1 MELGQVTA
9 ALSILD
15 RIRKCWHGRKRPPA
29 ETVATR
35 FVGLL
40 ESHGVHRN
48 QIPRFIGH
56 GLTLTD
62 VQDDAALLA
71 KLDEPLLDA
80 VCTQFAVH
88 REWLDGAEPQIH
100 PVHDFYKQPEEFAQF
115 LDKLIAGHPTGNTAG
130 MVLAPRETHR
140 DAESLII
147 FEEAVGAVGGK
158 PINRYHLVAG
168 GPFGYWKSRA
178 YLTACVA
185 IAWKRG
191 VRMQGRKVPE
201 KAIARLAQGAALLG
215 WQGKGI
221 RSIHGK
227 RWYPADMALR
237 PDAFLAGI
245 DPERDDFGIHSAL
258 QRWLDLHRQGL
269 MDTGINAVKDINT
282 RQLFEQALDSRVAST
297 SR

>member
-1 MELGQVTA
+1 MLGEVTA

-15 RIRKCWHGRKRPPA
+15 RIRTWWHGRKRPPA

-35 FVGLL
+35 FVALL

-71 KLDEPLLDA
+71 KLDERLLDA
-80 VCTQFAVH
+80 VCAQFAVH
-88 REWLDGAEPQIH
+88 REWLDGAESQIH

-130 MVLAPRETHR
+130 MVLAPRETRR

-147 FEEAVGAVGGK
+147 FEEWVGAVGDK
-158 PINRYHLVAG
+158 PIHRYHLVAG

-178 YLTACVA
+178 YLTAGVA

-191 VRMQGRKVPE
+191 VCVQGRKVPE
-201 KAIARLAQGAALLG
+201 QEIARLAQGAVLLG
-215 WQGKGI
+215 WQGAGI
-221 RSIHGK
+221 WSIHGK
-227 RWYPADMALR
+227 RWYPEDMALR
-237 PDAFLAGI
+237 PDAFLDGL
-245 DPERDDFGIHSAL
+245 DPERDDFGIQSAL
-258 QRWLDLHRQGL
+258 QVWLALDRQGL